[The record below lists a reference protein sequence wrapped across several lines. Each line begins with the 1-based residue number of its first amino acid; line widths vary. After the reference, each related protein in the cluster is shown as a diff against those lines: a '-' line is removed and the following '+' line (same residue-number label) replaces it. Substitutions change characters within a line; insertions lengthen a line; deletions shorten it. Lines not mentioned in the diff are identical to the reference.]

1 MTFPLHF
8 TENHSFSFSMLPR
21 DLFSQYIIEIPLTSF
36 IHRNSDNVYIY
47 ILIMIKML
55 ATEIYK
61 DDGAMFDCLVRCGMT
76 MVF

>member
-36 IHRNSDNVYIY
+36 ILRNLQIMFTYISM
-47 ILIMIKML
+47 MIKML
-55 ATEIYK
+55 ATEMYK
-61 DDGAMFDCLVRCGMT
+61 DDGAMFDCLVRSGMT